1 VFVLASAVM
10 VGNEIWNSP
19 GPSLGGLAVIAA
31 GLPLYWLFARR
42 QKTNRRAAA
51 S

>member
-1 VFVLASAVM
+1 MFVLASALM

-19 GPSLGGLAVIAA
+19 RTSLAGLAVIAA
-31 GLPLYWLFARR
+31 GMPLYWVLTRR
-42 QKTNRRAAA
+42 RRNRPTV